1 MSCLNYDGRGR
12 YLEAIWHALMAIF
25 QFLALALFYFG
36 SFLSP
41 GYIPGI
47 KHWPI
52 PDDDDRK
59 VRTNFKLGLVHHQKF
74 TFNHGQVI
82 FFFDKIFSVGVPS
95 MFHPGSH
102 LMHFIFLVSISIL
115 LL

>member
-59 VRTNFKLGLVHHQKF
+59 VRTLFNFGLVDHQKF
-74 TFNHGQVI
+74 TFNHDQV
-82 FFFDKIFSVGVPS
+82 KLNFS
-95 MFHPGSH
+95 
-102 LMHFIFLVSISIL
+102 
-115 LL
+115 

>member
-1 MSCLNYDGRGR
+1 MLLSYAVKCMSCLNYDGRGR
-12 YLEAIWHALMAIF
+12 YLEAIWHSLMAIF

-59 VRTNFKLGLVHHQKF
+59 VRIREFAKQTKY
-74 TFNHGQVI
+74 I
-82 FFFDKIFSVGVPS
+82 
-95 MFHPGSH
+95 
-102 LMHFIFLVSISIL
+102 
-115 LL
+115 

>member
-12 YLEAIWHALMAIF
+12 YLEAIWHSLMAIF

-59 VRTNFKLGLVHHQKF
+59 VRVFQNQKEPSIYY
-74 TFNHGQVI
+74 I
-82 FFFDKIFSVGVPS
+82 FLVGVPS
-95 MFHPGSH
+95 MFHSGSH
-102 LMHFIFLVSISIL
+102 LMYFIFLVPISIL
-115 LL
+115 LLQLL